1 MPAHKPPVTAAAE
14 DDPLATDNI
23 LRAARGIKTV
33 RSQWLATLLRV
44 LPWLAL
50 IVALL
55 VLFPGNLF
63 KAPGP
68 QIFGTGVI
76 TVVVVLFAFQ
86 TLLARV
92 PATLAALW
100 RRKLILARSNPVEE
114 EQVPDD
120 KQSLNPDE
128 HAASYLAYVNEFE
141 GLLNNR
147 RGQLGMVIAF
157 ELLVNLWLG
166 FLNLGFLS
174 NLIRG
179 HIGFLGLSE
188 LIINMTLA
196 ALIAPM
202 AWRLTII
209 GLQIWRLPDKFDLKV
224 QFEHPDQC
232 GGLEPLGNLCLWNI
246 LIISLPLVFLGG
258 WLLIAQSETSS
269 FSFYETPLW
278 QSVLGQAWDY
288 DEEYKTLLWVL
299 VPFTIMGFILPLWST
314 HRVMVEKRE
323 RLLVELDEHIEHIT
337 NEWNTAVNQIGNLTT
352 TEGNEKLARLEF
364 ARQIYQRQKRLP
376 VWPINLN
383 IFLKFASTQ
392 VIPLLSL
399 TGLGPRIIEILS
411 FLIGLIPSSS

>member
-1 MPAHKPPVTAAAE
+1 MPAQKPSVESAPK
-14 DDPLATDNI
+14 DDPLATENI

-33 RSQWLATLLRV
+33 KSHWLATLLRV

-63 KAPGP
+63 EAPGP
-68 QIFGTGVI
+68 QIFGTGVL

-100 RRKLILARSNPVEE
+100 RRKLILAKSNPADE
-114 EQVPDD
+114 EQGPDD

-141 GLLNNR
+141 RLLNNR

-157 ELLVNLWLG
+157 ELLVNIWLG
-166 FLNLGFLS
+166 FLNLDFLS

-179 HIGFLGLSE
+179 DIGFLRLAE
-188 LIINMTLA
+188 LVINMTLA

-202 AWRLTII
+202 AWRLIII
-209 GLQIWRLPDKFDLKV
+209 GLQIWRLPEKFDLKV

-269 FSFYETPLW
+269 FSFYRTPLW
-278 QSVLGQAWDY
+278 QSVLGQAWAY

-299 VPFTIMGFILPLWST
+299 VPFTMMGFILPVWST

-323 RLLVELDEHIEHIT
+323 KLLVGLDEHVENIT
-337 NEWNTAVNQIGNLTT
+337 NEWNAAMNQIGNLTT
-352 TEGNEKLARLEF
+352 AERNEKLARLEF
-364 ARQIYQRQKRLP
+364 ARQIYERQKHLP

-392 VIPLLSL
+392 VLPLLSL
-399 TGLGPRIIEILS
+399 TGLGPGIIDILS
-411 FLIGLIPSSS
+411 FLIKWIPSPS